1 MLRAKGYAGRVDV
14 IPQFGVDPER
24 FSPGQSPL
32 GPPWVIGY
40 VGRLV
45 EQKGLLTLV
54 EAVARLE
61 SDWRLELIGSGPLRF
76 EIESRAHELG
86 VADRLIFR
94 DQVPSGDIPAT
105 LRGLHTLVL
114 PSLTRSFWKEQFGR
128 ALVEA
133 MACGIPVIGSDSGEI
148 PRVIDNPGLV
158 TPEGDTEAL
167 TAALQRLL
175 TDDSLRAD
183 LAERGRARVLQ
194 RYTHERI
201 AEQTVKL
208 YRELLHPRGQ

>member
-1 MLRAKGYAGRVDV
+1 
-14 IPQFGVDPER
+14 VDPER
-24 FSPGQSPL
+24 FSPGHSVK

-40 VGRLV
+40 LGRLV
-45 EQKGLLTLV
+45 EQKGLLTLL

-61 SDWRLELIGSGPLRF
+61 VDWRLELIGRGPLRAQL
-76 EIESRAHELG
+76 ESRADELG
-86 VADRLIFR
+86 VADRLIFH

-148 PRVIDNPGLV
+148 PRVIGHAGLV
-158 TPEGDTEAL
+158 IPEGDAEAL
-167 TAALQRLL
+167 TDALQRLFA
-175 TDDSLRAD
+175 DDSLRAD
-183 LAERGRARVLQ
+183 LAERGRARVLE

-201 AEQTVKL
+201 AEQTVRL
-208 YRELLHPRGQ
+208 YRELLHSRRR